1 LECSNTTK
9 RRNKSSLLSQTS
21 VFSLRLSFIVSPL
34 VSQLEFKW
42 NPTEKQ
48 DAFADV
54 EEWPY
59 TAIFLTVSGKPYLWE
74 EH

>member
-1 LECSNTTK
+1 
-9 RRNKSSLLSQTS
+9 
-21 VFSLRLSFIVSPL
+21 L